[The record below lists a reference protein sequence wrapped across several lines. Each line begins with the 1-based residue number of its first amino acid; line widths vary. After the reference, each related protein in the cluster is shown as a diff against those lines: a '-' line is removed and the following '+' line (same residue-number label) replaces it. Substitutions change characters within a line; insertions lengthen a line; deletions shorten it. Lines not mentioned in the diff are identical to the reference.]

1 MLDPISLSLGG
12 VAGSETNTG
21 VAQKSLQETYSQFLT
36 LLTTQLKN
44 QDPLNPMDS
53 KDFTNQLI
61 SLASAEQQ
69 IAQTQ
74 KMGQLLEINQATA
87 VNMALNYI
95 GKEVDYV
102 GGDMQFKG
110 SPVNIKYFLEGDA
123 QRTKISVADE
133 NGKVVFTTDGKKTAG
148 SHAFEWDGKD
158 SEGNVVPVGNY
169 KVSIGAQNAE
179 GKAVQTYAIVPA
191 VVSAVETAGGQ
202 VLLIINGKQVSIGA
216 VQAVRQPTTVASNDP
231 VPEEND
237 NQPSDPNDD
246 QESNTSEDV

>member
-21 VAQKSLQETYSQFLT
+21 VAQKSLQETYTQFLT

-61 SLASAEQQ
+61 QLASAEQQ
-69 IAQTQ
+69 IAQTE
-74 KMGQLLEINQATA
+74 KMGQLLEVNQATA

-102 GGDMQFKG
+102 GGDMRYSG
-110 SPVNIKYFLEGDA
+110 SPVNIKYFIEGDA
-123 QRTKISVADE
+123 QRTKISVSDE
-133 NGKVVFTTDGKKTAG
+133 NGKVVFSTDGEKKAG
-148 SHAFEWDGKD
+148 SHAYVWDGKD
-158 SEGNVVPVGNY
+158 NDGNPVAEGQY
-169 KVSIGAQNAE
+169 KVAIGAQDAD

-191 VVSAVETAGGQ
+191 IVNSVETAGGQ
-202 VLLIINGKQVSIGA
+202 VLLVINGQQVSIGS
-216 VQAVRQPTTVASNDP
+216 VQAVRMPTPAANQAPDNGTDPENTDPNNDP
-231 VPEEND
+231 
-237 NQPSDPNDD
+237 
-246 QESNTSEDV
+246 ESNTSEDV

>member
-21 VAQKSLQETYSQFLT
+21 VAQKSLQETYTQFLT

-61 SLASAEQQ
+61 QLASAEQQ
-69 IAQTQ
+69 IAQTE

-102 GGDMQFKG
+102 GGDMQYSG
-110 SPVNIKYFLEGDA
+110 SPVNIKYFLEADA
-123 QRTKISVADE
+123 QRTKISIADE
-133 NGKVVFTTDGKKTAG
+133 DGKVVFSTDGKNKVG
-148 SHAFEWDGKD
+148 SHAYVWDGKD
-158 SEGNVVPVGNY
+158 NDGKAVAAGNY
-169 KVSIGAQNAE
+169 KVSIGAQNSD

-191 VVSAVETAGGQ
+191 IVSSVETAGGQ
-202 VLLIINGKQVSIGA
+202 VLLVINGKQVPIGS
-216 VQAVRQPTTVASNDP
+216 VQAVRSATP
-231 VPEEND
+231 VVNND
-237 NQPSDPNDD
+237 NPADPADPNTDPNDD
-246 QESNTSEDV
+246 SESNTSEDV

>member
-1 MLDPISLSLGG
+1 MLDAISLSLGG
-12 VAGSETNTG
+12 VAGSSDNTG

-74 KMGQLLEINQATA
+74 KMGELLEVNQATA

-102 GGDMQFKG
+102 GGDMSYDG
-110 SPVNIKYFLEGDA
+110 SPVNIKYFIEGEA
-123 QRTKISVADE
+123 TRTKISISDAEGEVIFSADG
-133 NGKVVFTTDGKKTAG
+133 NTTGG
-148 SHAFEWDGKD
+148 SHAFVWDGKD
-158 SEGNVVPVGNY
+158 RDGNLVEPGTY
-169 KVSIGAQNAE
+169 KVAVGAQDGNQ
-179 GKAVQTYAIVPA
+179 KAIQTYTIVPS
-191 VVSAVETAGGQ
+191 VVKAVETAGGQ

-216 VQAVRQPTTVASNDP
+216 VQAVRDYTPPANAPTTD
-231 VPEEND
+231 ENS
-237 NQPSDPNDD
+237 P
-246 QESNTSEDV
+246 NTSEDV